1 MTIATLEKKLKPL
14 SEPAE
19 GRLMRFLLGNFP
31 PQAIQNAGMHKHY
44 SAAVGFLL
52 EALETEEVPSEN
64 REEAI
69 KWVRLVSPLI
79 ADYENRTHPF
89 PQANPV
95 EILQFLMEQHNLK
108 QDDIAADLG
117 GQSVVSDLLNGKR
130 KLNVDQISKLSAR
143 FRISPASFFAER

>member
-1 MTIATLEKKLKPL
+1 MTIAVLERKLKPL

-19 GRLMRFLLGNFP
+19 GRLMQFLLRHFP
-31 PQAIQNAGMHKHY
+31 PQAIRNSGMHKHY
-44 SAAVGFLL
+44 SEAVQILL
-52 EALETEEVPSEN
+52 EAVETHEVPSEN
-64 REEAI
+64 REEAS
-69 KWVRLVSPLI
+69 KWVRLVAPLI
-79 ADYENRTHPF
+79 ADYENKTHSL

-108 QDDIAADLG
+108 QSDLASDLG

-143 FRISPASFFAER
+143 FNISPASFFA